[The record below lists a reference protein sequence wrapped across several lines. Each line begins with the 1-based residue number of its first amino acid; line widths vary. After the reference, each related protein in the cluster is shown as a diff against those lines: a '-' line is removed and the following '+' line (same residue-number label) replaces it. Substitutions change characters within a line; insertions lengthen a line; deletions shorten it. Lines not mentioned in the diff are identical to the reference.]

1 MDKPR
6 VDVAF
11 ASAIILIS
19 ILILSNDAL
28 VEGGAQTELGPLFL
42 PRIVAAVMILLSLG
56 IGLPALLGIVRR
68 SGTVHP
74 DEGGARDAF
83 GVGLYLAILLGY
95 WAVMP
100 WVGFLVA
107 TPAAMMA
114 IGWLLGARK
123 WAAMLAISLITPL
136 VIDYGSRTFLRVFLP
151 VWSLS

>member
-56 IGLPALLGIVRR
+56 IGLPALRGIVRR
-68 SGTVHP
+68 SRTVHP
-74 DEGGARDAF
+74 DEGGARDVV
-83 GVGLYLAILLGY
+83 GVGLYLVILLSY
-95 WAVMP
+95 WAAMP
-100 WVGFLVA
+100 WIGFLVA
-107 TPAAMMA
+107 TPAAMLA

-123 WAAMLAISLITPL
+123 WAPMLTISLITPL
-136 VIDYGSRTFLRVFLP
+136 VIDYGSRAFLRVFLP